1 MYIFNIQVSSPS
13 PSSRYGM
20 LKLPLW
26 GKPISVP
33 ENLPVAYFCG
43 FTNEQSDTEKALV
56 FLRGAHRP
64 AIQRQS

>member
-43 FTNEQSDTEKALV
+43 FANEQSDTEKALV
-56 FLRGAHRP
+56 FLPGAHRP
-64 AIQRQS
+64 AIQRRS